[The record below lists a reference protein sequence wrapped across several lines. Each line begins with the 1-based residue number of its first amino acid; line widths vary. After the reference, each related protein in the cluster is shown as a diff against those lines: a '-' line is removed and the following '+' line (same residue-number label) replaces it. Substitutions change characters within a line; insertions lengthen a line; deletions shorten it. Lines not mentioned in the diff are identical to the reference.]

1 MSKWDNPLRMV
12 ENHQAKILWSFQIQ
26 TEKQVMANQP
36 NRVVVGRQR
45 KSIVIEVAIPID
57 GNIRK
62 KELEKF

>member
-1 MSKWDNPLRMV
+1 
-12 ENHQAKILWSFQIQ
+12 
-26 TEKQVMANQP
+26 MANQP

-45 KSIVIEVAIPID
+45 KKSIVIEVAIPVD